1 MLGDMKVVTARE
13 GKEKKKRKSLG
24 LPLCKRTEHPT
35 IPMQN
40 FSSYC
45 QCQLSKEFAM
55 CSSDLPATVMG
66 VCCCCCCCWL
76 RD

>member
-1 MLGDMKVVTARE
+1 MLEDMKVVTARE
-13 GKEKKKRKSLG
+13 GGKKRKSLG
-24 LPLCKRTEHPT
+24 LPLGKTTEHPT

-40 FSSYC
+40 FSFYC
-45 QCQLSKEFAM
+45 QCQLSKEFTM

-66 VCCCCCCCWL
+66 ACCSCCCWL